1 MIYVHIFFTDVKR
14 TFFTKCL
21 LIFLRQNAKKK
32 ILEKL
37 IRKKIQKNFIVNDNH
52 KIIRAWYLREAPGE
66 HTYLPKKS
74 EIFQVKIVRNC
85 FVKCFCIT
93 KIRLG
98 EISSRKRIQMSNLV
112 KIKNPTMIRLNRI
125 QLPSQ
130 TTNYVKRLSSKT
142 DNIHGTKNEVFR

>member
-1 MIYVHIFFTDVKR
+1 MPPD
-14 TFFTKCL
+14 
-21 LIFLRQNAKKK
+21 FLTTERKKK

-52 KIIRAWYLREAPGE
+52 IIIHAWYLQEAPGE

-74 EIFQVKIVRNC
+74 GIFQVKFVRNC

-98 EISSRKRIQMSNLV
+98 EISSRKKIQMINLV
-112 KIKNPTMIRLNRI
+112 KIKNSTMIRLNRI

-142 DNIHGTKNEVFR
+142 NNIHGIKNEVFR